1 LWKEP
6 IVPTLRLVGL
16 DSREERPDVLP
27 FPKGLGGT
35 GSNAERVIAAV
46 EEALQQAKDDI
57 DELNALIGPFRLPEP
72 EDDSWPPS
80 AA

>member
-1 LWKEP
+1 M
-6 IVPTLRLVGL
+6 PTLRLVGL
-16 DSREERPDVLP
+16 ESREENPDVLP

-46 EEALQQAKDDI
+46 EEALQKAQNDI
-57 DELNALIGPFRLPEP
+57 DELNSLMGPFRMPAP
-72 EDDSWPPS
+72 EDDEWPPF